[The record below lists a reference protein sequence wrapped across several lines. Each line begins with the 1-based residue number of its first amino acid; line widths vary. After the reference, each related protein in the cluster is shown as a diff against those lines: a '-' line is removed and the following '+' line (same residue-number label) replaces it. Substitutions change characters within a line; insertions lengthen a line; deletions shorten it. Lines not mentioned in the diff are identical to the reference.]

1 MTYLT
6 VPFFHYVFGVLPIWP
21 AWLAATAAGLYLIL
35 FKERF
40 DPRTTVFWIAVLFAL
55 PVAGLFVYL
64 YCGSTLGSR
73 IVGESKARRE
83 APFLLDGADPSDAG
97 DGSLENLAR
106 SFGADAFVEGSR
118 ASLNWSGR
126 KGEDAFLE
134 AVRSAERSIHIE
146 ARRLASGD
154 FGRRLA
160 QALCEKASLGVDVRL
175 LTSSYGFGR
184 TPGLRRMRRSGI
196 RHATMRPKI
205 VAALSLRTFDRD
217 LRDLAVVDGATA
229 FLGTDA
235 LVALR
240 GCAASRMG
248 ARFLADWA
256 HATRAPFDSVP
267 IVESSGDDR
276 VQIIPS
282 GPDSGDA
289 MLRTCSA
296 LISGA
301 RRSLRLAL
309 PFMIPGDE
317 MYDSIRQASLAGT
330 EVILLLPAR
339 CRHWYQKWN
348 SLAASGPLTD
358 AGVKVFF
365 SRRPVPGTIAVADCG
380 VCIVGTA
387 VYNSRSPGAD
397 YTINVMIRSE
407 EFASVISDRFADEIS
422 GAAELTF
429 EDYQGRSFTDQVRI
443 AVARMLMFL
452 NRCGIPSQICL

>member
-55 PVAGLFVYL
+55 PVAGLLVYL

-73 IVGESKARRE
+73 IVGGSKARRE
-83 APFLLDGADPSDAG
+83 ASYFGDDGISEPECG
-97 DGSLENLAR
+97 ELEGLAR
-106 SFGADAFVEGSR
+106 SFGADVCVGGSR
-118 ASLNWSGR
+118 ASLNWSGSE
-126 KGEDAFLE
+126 GENAFLD
-134 AVRSAERSIHIE
+134 AVKTAKRSIHIE

-154 FGRRLA
+154 FGRRLTGE
-160 QALCEKASLGVDVRL
+160 LCEKACSGVDVRL

-184 TPGLRRMRRSGI
+184 TPGLRTMKRAGI
-196 RHATMRPKI
+196 LHSTLRPRI
-205 VAALSLRTFDRD
+205 VAALSIRTFDRD
-217 LRDLAVVDGATA
+217 LRDFAVMDGTTA

-235 LVALR
+235 FVALEGR
-240 GCAASRMG
+240 AASRMG

-256 HATRAPFDSVP
+256 HAARAPFDPMPDAVP
-267 IVESSGDDR
+267 SGDDS
-276 VQIIPS
+276 VQAIPS

-301 RRSLRLAL
+301 RRSLYLAF

-317 MYDSIRQASLAGT
+317 MYDSIRQAALAGT
-330 EVILLLPAR
+330 EVVLLLPVR

-348 SLAASGPLTD
+348 SLASSGPLTD

-365 SRRPVPGTIAVADCG
+365 SRRSVPGTIAVADRD
-380 VCIVGTA
+380 VCIIGTG
-387 VYNSRSPGAD
+387 VYNSRSLDAD
-397 YTINVMIRSE
+397 YTINVMVRSRR
-407 EFASVISDRFADEIS
+407 FASVMSDRFTDEIA

-429 EDYQGRSFTDQVRI
+429 EDYQGRSFADQFKI
-443 AVARMLMFL
+443 AVSRMLMFL
-452 NRCGIPSQICL
+452 NRCGDSSQICL